1 MVADRFSHH
10 FLLYKGGCVMAILVT
25 GGAGFIG
32 SHTCVELLNNGKEV
46 VVLDNLCNANPKS
59 LERVREITGKDL
71 KFYEGDI
78 RDREILKKIF
88 KENTIESVIH
98 FAGLKA
104 VGESVH
110 MPVEY
115 YDNNINGT
123 LTLVDEMRKAGVKNI
138 IFSSSATVYG
148 NPAQIPITEECPK
161 GTCTTPYGWTKW
173 MIEQIL
179 TDLHTADAEWNVVLL
194 RYFNPIGA
202 HPTGLMGENPSGI
215 PNNLMPYITQVAI
228 GKLDHLNIFGND
240 YDTPDGTCVRDYIHV
255 MDLASGHVAALK
267 KLEPGSGV
275 SIYNLGTGIGYS
287 VLDIV
292 NNFEKAN
299 DLKIPYEFAPRRE
312 GDVPQCY
319 SDASKAERELGWKA
333 KYGILEMCR
342 DSWNWQKK
350 NPNGYED

>member
-1 MVADRFSHH
+1 MKI
-10 FLLYKGGCVMAILVT
+10 LLT
-25 GGAGFIG
+25 GGAGYIG
-32 SHTCVELLNNGKEV
+32 SHTIIELYKAGHTV
-46 VVLDNLCNANPKS
+46 VVIDNLVNSNKEA
-59 LERVREITGKDL
+59 LRRVSKIIGEEFPFEKV
-71 KFYEGDI
+71 DI
-78 RDREILKKIF
+78 RDRENLDRIF
-88 KENTIESVIH
+88 TQYHIDAVIN

-104 VGESVH
+104 VGESVSK
-110 MPVEY
+110 PLEY
-115 YDNNINGT
+115 YENNMNGVFV
-123 LTLVDEMRKAGVKNI
+123 LLDVMRRHGCKNI

-148 NPAQIPITEECPK
+148 DPAIIPITEECPK
-161 GTCTTPYGWTKW
+161 GQCTNPYGWTKS
-173 MIEQIL
+173 MLEQVLI
-179 TDLHTADAEWNVVLL
+179 DVQKADPEWNVVLL

-202 HPTGLMGENPSGI
+202 HPTGKMGENPNGI

-228 GKLDHLNIFGND
+228 GKLEKLSIFGND

-267 KLEPGSGV
+267 KLAPGSGL

-292 NNFEKAN
+292 HNFEKAN
-299 DLKIPYEFAPRRE
+299 DMKLNYVMAPRRA

-333 KYGILEMCR
+333 KYGIFEMCR
-342 DSWNWQKK
+342 DSWNWQKS